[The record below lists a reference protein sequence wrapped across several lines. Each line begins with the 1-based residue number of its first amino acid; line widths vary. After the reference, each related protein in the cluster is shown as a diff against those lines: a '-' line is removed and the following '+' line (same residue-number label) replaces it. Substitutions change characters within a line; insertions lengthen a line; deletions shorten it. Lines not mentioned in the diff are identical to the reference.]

1 MLMNRPYVICHIVSS
16 VDGKIDGEYFG
27 VPELRPCLAESNRIR
42 TEYDCKATLYGATTM
57 AETYAGGYVGE
68 LPKTSETCP
77 RTDYFAE
84 TDVERYF
91 ICIDVNGT
99 VAWES
104 KYIEKKGRPRVHPI
118 AVLCENV
125 SDDYIAYLHSFDISY
140 IFAGKDTLD
149 CELVME
155 KMYRLFHIEKL
166 MICGGGIVDYT
177 FLQAGLIDELS
188 LIIAPLTDGGTDS
201 ATVFDKAVFHP
212 QTDPI
217 AFKLLGAD
225 VLDGDTLWL
234 RYEPKNKK

>member
-1 MLMNRPYVICHIVSS
+1 MNRPYVICHIVSS

-27 VPELRPCLAESNRIR
+27 APELQPCLAESNRIR
-42 TEYDCKATLYGATTM
+42 AEYDCKATLYGATTM
-57 AETYAGGYVGE
+57 AETYAGGFVGE
-68 LPKTSETCP
+68 LPKAQEVYP
-77 RTDYFAE
+77 RTDYLAE
-84 TDVERYF
+84 TEVDRYF
-91 ICIDVNGT
+91 ICIDIGGS

-104 KYIEKKGRPRVHPI
+104 KYIEKKGRPRAHSIV
-118 AVLCENV
+118 VLCEDV
-125 SDDYIAYLHSFDISY
+125 SDDYIAYLRSYDISY
-140 IFAGKDTLD
+140 IFAGKKTLD
-149 CELVME
+149 CDMVME
-155 KMYRLFHIEKL
+155 KLYALLGIQKL

-188 LIIAPLTDGGTDS
+188 LVVAPLTDGGTDS

>member
-1 MLMNRPYVICHIVSS
+1 MNRPYVICHIVSS

-27 VPELRPCLAESNRIR
+27 APELQPCLAESNRIR
-42 TEYDCKATLYGATTM
+42 AEYDCKATLYGATTM
-57 AETYAGGYVGE
+57 AETYAGGFVGE
-68 LPKTSETCP
+68 LPKAQEVYP
-77 RTDYFAE
+77 RTDYLAE
-84 TDVERYF
+84 TEVDRYF
-91 ICIDVNGT
+91 ICIDIGGS

-104 KYIEKKGRPRVHPI
+104 KYIEKKGRPRAHSIV
-118 AVLCENV
+118 VLCEDV
-125 SDDYIAYLHSFDISY
+125 SDDYIAYLRSYDISY
-140 IFAGKDTLD
+140 IFAGKKTLD
-149 CELVME
+149 CDMVME
-155 KMYRLFHIEKL
+155 KLYALLGIQKL

-188 LIIAPLTDGGTDS
+188 LVVAPLTDDGTDS